1 MDRDVYYMREAIKE
15 AKKAEDIMEVPIGC
29 VIVLNDEIIAR
40 GHNLKESLQNA
51 LYHAEMVAI
60 HEACKKQKSWRLED
74 AELYVTLEPCPM
86 CAGGIIMSRVKRVI
100 YGAKDPRA
108 GCAGTLMNLLDD
120 ERFNH
125 RCEVVSGVLEEECAE
140 MLVSFFKKLR
150 ARGRRKKKEI
160 LAERIDNE

>member
-86 CAGGIIMSRVKRVI
+86 CAGGMIMSRVKRVI
-100 YGAKDPRA
+100 YGTKDPRA

>member
-1 MDRDVYYMREAIKE
+1 
-15 AKKAEDIMEVPIGC
+15 
-29 VIVLNDEIIAR
+29 
-40 GHNLKESLQNA
+40 
-51 LYHAEMVAI
+51 I
-60 HEACKKQKSWRLED
+60 HEACKKQKAWRLED
-74 AELYVTLEPCPM
+74 AELYVTLEPCLL
-86 CAGGIIMSRVKRVI
+86 CAVGLIMSRVKRDI
-100 YGAKDPRA
+100 YGAKDART
-108 GCAGTLMNLLDD
+108 GCVGTVMNLIDD

>member
-86 CAGGIIMSRVKRVI
+86 CAGAILQARIPLVVFGTH
-100 YGAKDPRA
+100 DPKA
-108 GCAGTLMNLLDD
+108 GCAGTLMNLLQDD
-120 ERFNH
+120 RFNH
-125 RCEVVSGVLEEECAE
+125 RTEIIAGVEQEQCSSL
-140 MLVSFFKKLR
+140 LSNFFRQLR
-150 ARGRRKKKEI
+150 EARRQ
-160 LAERIDNE
+160 